1 MSNMFGANEEKPR
14 SGGKPTETAEIGEV
28 QISLWVSENQDG
40 GKRFSWKLARVNENG
55 KGFVTFHPKHLV
67 TDVLPAIAMLASC
80 LAKSPDIAQSLRQE
94 LAEVASL
101 LQAVQEARRNARGNG
116 EDRDSNTLLAA

>member
-1 MSNMFGANEEKPR
+1 MRIFGANEGKSR

-28 QISLWVSENQDG
+28 QVSLWVSESQDG
-40 GKRFSWKLARVNENG
+40 GKRFSWKLARLGEGG

-67 TDVLPAIAMLASC
+67 TDVLPALEMLASC
-80 LAKSPDIAQSLRQE
+80 FAKSPDIAESLRHE

-116 EDRDSNTLLAA
+116 EDRDSSTLLAA